1 MAYSLIKNQFGN
13 YVLNTE
19 DTLKTSGATIP
30 NPKEFEAYTGTQKTE
45 LVGGTTLGAQTQ
57 EILKREAP
65 GQFNLEYDPVTGQYK
80 QKGEVAAVQTQQF
93 KPITSLETGTSQ
105 AVQPQ
110 QTALEKA
117 QSIISAT
124 PYKSGMP
131 DIDVSQLAGMFSPQ
145 QMSTK
150 QQLLNTVLSAG
161 QDIATSY
168 ILDKMGI
175 GGGGI
180 PGGAISMTPL
190 KGGTFPGTTYIT
202 PTQAGLGGGTA
213 AAVGTL
219 LAGGSVKEAAKTGVG
234 AGVGTAIGTAVGGPI
249 GGAIGGFIGGA
260 IGGRVICTEL
270 YRQNLMS
277 KEDYIM
283 DLEFTRTHM
292 IPKHGTKFLNGYWTF
307 AVPAVKSMRKS
318 KLSTMFWKHIACNR
332 AQDIKWR
339 LGKGKFNI
347 LGRAY
352 SLFFENLCSVLGRF
366 KKKQINYSE
375 ELYA

>member
-1 MAYSLIKNQFGN
+1 MAYSLIRNQFGN

-19 DTLKTSGATIP
+19 DTLKTSGASLP
-30 NPKEFEAYTGTQKTE
+30 NPKEFEAYGGTQKTE

-65 GQFNLEYDPVTGQYK
+65 GQFNLEYDPATGQYK

-131 DIDVSQLAGMFSPQ
+131 DIDVNQLATMFSPQ

-150 QQLLNTVLSAG
+150 QQLLNTVLSTG

-180 PGGAISMTPL
+180 PGGAMSITPL
-190 KGGTFPGTTYIT
+190 KGGTYPATSFT
-202 PTQAGLGGGTA
+202 PTQAGVGGGIA
-213 AAVGTL
+213 AAAGTL
-219 LAGGSVKEAAKTGVG
+219 LAGGSIKDAAKTGVATG
-234 AGVGTAIGTAVGGPI
+234 IGTAIGTSVGGPI
-249 GGAIGGFIGGA
+249 GGVIGGA
-260 IGGRVICTEL
+260 IGSIIGCFLPDTLITMADGSKKKIIDIEL
-270 YRQNLMS
+270 KDNIEIGG
-277 KEDYIM
+277 KV
-283 DLEFTRTHM
+283 FAT
-292 IPKHGTKFLNGYWTF
+292 GKFLVNNLFDYKGIKVSGDHLVNESGKWLKVKNSKF
-307 AVPAVKSMRKS
+307 AKSLGDDEHVVYTLGS
-318 KLSTMFWKHIACNR
+318 ENR
-332 AQDIKWR
+332 RI
-339 LGKGKFNI
+339 LINNI
-347 LGRAY
+347 LFTDY
-352 SLFFENLCSVLGRF
+352 FDFEEQKAV
-366 KKKQINYSE
+366 
-375 ELYA
+375 AA